1 MYPQISK
8 ISLIKDGYL
17 SPNLKF
23 IWSHIPVKVVIRY
36 FCRKQEHPMIKNREL
51 LVDPRARGL
60 IFDIDGTI
68 SDTMP
73 IHFKAYQQT
82 AAEYGFEITAEVYF
96 KLSGIPA
103 YQTSAILKDKF
114 QKDFD
119 PQEFA
124 DRKELNFLSNI
135 HLADPILPVVKIIK
149 EYSGKLPMACGTGGT
164 RFYALK
170 TLELAGVRDHFEHVV
185 TAEDVV
191 NHKPHPDTFLK
202 AAELIGVAPEYCQV
216 FEDSKLGLQ
225 AAKAAGMMA
234 TDVTPF
240 Y

>member
-1 MYPQISK
+1 MIENQE
-8 ISLIKDGYL
+8 L
-17 SPNLKF
+17 S
-23 IWSHIPVKVVIRY
+23 
-36 FCRKQEHPMIKNREL
+36 
-51 LVDPRARGL
+51 VDPRAKGL

-73 IHFKAYQQT
+73 IHLVAYQQT
-82 AAEYGFEITAEVYF
+82 AAEYGFEISSELFY
-96 KLSGIPA
+96 SMGGIPA
-103 YQTSAILKDKF
+103 FQTSLLLKERFK
-114 QKDFD
+114 KDFD

-124 DRKELNFLSNI
+124 DKKEIHFLDNI
-135 HLADPILPVVKIIK
+135 HRADPIQPVIKIIK

-185 TAEDVV
+185 SAEDVE

-202 AAELIGVAPEYCQV
+202 AAELIGIDPEYCQV
-216 FEDSKLGLQ
+216 FEDSKPGLQ
-225 AAKAAGMMA
+225 AARAAGMMA